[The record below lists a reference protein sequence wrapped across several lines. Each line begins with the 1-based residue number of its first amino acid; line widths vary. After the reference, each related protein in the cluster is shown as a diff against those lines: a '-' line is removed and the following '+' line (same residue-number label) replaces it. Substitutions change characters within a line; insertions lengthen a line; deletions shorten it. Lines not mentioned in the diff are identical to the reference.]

1 MMSAAV
7 QTVPRREHLRIA
19 AVLALAGTIAVLLL
33 MPYLLAAMPALAAQV
48 RPQLPLFVFAQ
59 TVQSGL
65 LFLLLAWAGLR
76 LGAPHGLDAPLLRHT
91 LCGTPAPTQTQWR
104 VALLL
109 GASVAGLCI
118 LLLRLMPQPLPASP
132 AWWQGLLASFYGGIG
147 EEVICRLFLVSALLW
162 LVARLTRSAAPSRA
176 LYIVAIVLAAVLFGI
191 GHLPALAALGTAS
204 LTFANIVY
212 VVGLNALCGCAFG
225 WLFWRYGLEHAM
237 VAHFSAD
244 LVLHVAAPLL

>member
-1 MMSAAV
+1 
-7 QTVPRREHLRIA
+7 
-19 AVLALAGTIAVLLL
+19 
-33 MPYLLAAMPALAAQV
+33 
-48 RPQLPLFVFAQ
+48 VFAQ
-59 TVQSGL
+59 VVQSGL

-76 LGAPHGLDAPLLRHT
+76 LGAPYGLDAPLLRHV
-91 LCGTPAPTQTQWR
+91 LCGTAAPTQAQWR

-109 GASVAGLCI
+109 GAGVASLCI
-118 LLLRLMPQPLPASP
+118 LFTRLLPQPLSASP

-147 EEVICRLFLVSALLW
+147 EEIICRLFLVSALLW
-162 LVARLTRSAAPSRA
+162 LGARVTRSAVPSRA
-176 LYIVAIVLAAVLFGI
+176 LYIAAIVIAAVLFGI

-204 LTFANIVY
+204 LTFSNISY
-212 VVGLNALCGCAFG
+212 VVGLNALSGCAFG

>member
-7 QTVPRREHLRIA
+7 QAMPRREHLRIA

-33 MPYLLAAMPALAAQV
+33 MPYLLAAMPTLAAQV
-48 RPQLPLFVFAQ
+48 RPHLALFVFAQ
-59 TVQSGL
+59 ALQGGL
-65 LFLLLAWAGLR
+65 LLLLLAWAGLR
-76 LGAPHGLDAPLLRHT
+76 LGAPYKLDAPLLRHV
-91 LCGTPAPTQTQWR
+91 LCGTPAPMQMQWR

-109 GASVAGLCI
+109 GAGVATLCI
-118 LLLRLMPQPLPASP
+118 LFTRLMPQPLSVSP

-147 EEVICRLFLVSALLW
+147 EEIICRLFLVSALLW
-162 LVARLTRSAAPSRA
+162 LGARITRSSAPGRA
-176 LYIVAIVLAAVLFGI
+176 LYIAAIVLAAVLFGI

-204 LTFANIVY
+204 LTFTNIAY
-212 VVGLNALCGCAFG
+212 VVGLNALCGSVFG

-244 LVLHVAAPLL
+244 LVLHAAAPLL